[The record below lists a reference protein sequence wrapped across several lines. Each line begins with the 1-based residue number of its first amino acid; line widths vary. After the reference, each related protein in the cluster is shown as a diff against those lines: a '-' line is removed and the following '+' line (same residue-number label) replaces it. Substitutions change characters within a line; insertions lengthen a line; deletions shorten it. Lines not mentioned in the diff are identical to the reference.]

1 MSNIGLLMQ
10 TQILD
15 PENNESQVQSQF
27 AHLSI
32 QEYLAMSGLLT
43 ESADRIKTSM
53 SRFSKSEQY
62 NMALL
67 FLYGLAFDKER
78 GSIISKVQLT
88 INHSAEQT
96 EKFQKV
102 LLDSVTV
109 SICV

>member
-43 ESADRIKTSM
+43 ESADRIKSSM

-67 FLYGLAFDKER
+67 FLYGLAFDEER
-78 GSIISKVQLT
+78 GSISEVQVTIS
-88 INHSAEQT
+88 HSAEQT